1 VVSETVVE
9 HLSTDVVASS
19 LSLSGNGQKCQ
30 RRGKDQFFHDLGVF
44 EVLSGLKTI
53 DIVAFETT
61 EIDLNGG

>member
-1 VVSETVVE
+1 
-9 HLSTDVVASS
+9 

-53 DIVAFETT
+53 DIVAFETA